1 MTKLGEAV
9 HGLGARFMVCGLWFA
24 GYELRLIVRVLWLP
38 QYGRVLWFAVD
49 GSRCMVRG
57 LRLAFYGSRFMVRS
71 LWFAVYGSRWMVCG
85 LWFLVY
91 GSRFIVCGLSQILK
105 N

>member
-38 QYGRVLWFAVD
+38 QYGRVLWFAV
-49 GSRCMVRG
+49 
-57 LRLAFYGSRFMVRS
+57 YGSWFKVRA
-71 LWFAVYGSRWMVCG
+71 LWFAVYGLRFMVQRLMVCG
-85 LWFLVY
+85 LWFSVY
-91 GSRFIVCGLSQILK
+91 GLRFKPDFANIDHPK